1 MEHFCFII
9 IPPAFLSASLFLSTF
24 TETLN
29 DGCVIDE
36 DDDGDD
42 SEALWAVTSP
52 SFSVSQLSSHPP
64 PTFSLASY
72 LPTSW
77 IPAVRPYN
85 RERTGGE
92 MMMKSY
98 GGDARQWVWRS
109 INSLWKQNGTKL
121 ALHTYTSNMG
131 KGWRR
136 KERVRGGNE
145 ESDKR
150 SNW

>member
-1 MEHFCFII
+1 MDHFCFII
-9 IPPAFLSASLFLSTF
+9 IPPAFLSASLFLSSF

-36 DDDGDD
+36 DDDDGDCAGADSDD

-77 IPAVRPYN
+77 TPAVRPYSC
-85 RERTGGE
+85 ERTGG
-92 MMMKSY
+92 
-98 GGDARQWVWRS
+98 R
-109 INSLWKQNGTKL
+109 
-121 ALHTYTSNMG
+121 
-131 KGWRR
+131 
-136 KERVRGGNE
+136 
-145 ESDKR
+145 
-150 SNW
+150 